1 MSSLISRRA
10 SISSDQLVSVAVL
23 VLSCDRYSDLWA
35 PFMAQ
40 FERYWPDCRLRRYI
54 TSNHL
59 RADFSGFETLAL
71 GDDVSWSDNLSRAL
85 GMIHESYVL
94 LFLEDLIL
102 HAPVD
107 RALLDYALG
116 WVSANEPDQIKLNAT
131 ERPDERI
138 DGNIGRVR
146 EGAIYRTST
155 VLTLWKKEVLLSLL
169 EPGESAWAFEI
180 DGSARSDAF
189 PHFYSMYRDCFPVTN
204 CVIKGKWRRTAVRE
218 LAAQGTGVDLEKRMQ
233 MTLFE
238 DCAFRAKELGS
249 WVFKL
254 IPIRHRRVVRSIF
267 LGAAH

>member
-1 MSSLISRRA
+1 M
-10 SISSDQLVSVAVL
+10 L

-40 FERYWPDCRLRRYI
+40 FERHWGDCPFRRYI
-54 TSNHL
+54 TTNHL
-59 RADFSGFETLAL
+59 RAGYPGFETLAL

-85 GMIHESYVL
+85 GMIHESHVL
-94 LFLEDLIL
+94 LFLEDLML

-107 RALLDYALG
+107 RALLDYALS
-116 WVSANEPDQIKLNAT
+116 WVSANRPDQVKLNAT

-155 VLTLWKKEVLLSLL
+155 VLTLWRKEVLLSLL
-169 EPGESAWAFEI
+169 VPGESAWAFEI

-189 PHFYSMYRDCFPVTN
+189 RGFYSLYRDCFPVTN

-218 LAAQGTGVDLEKRMQ
+218 LAAQGTAVDLDRRTRM
-233 MTLFE
+233 TPYE
-238 DCAFRAKELGS
+238 DWAFRVKEQGS
-249 WVFKL
+249 RVFKL
-254 IPIRHRRVVRSIF
+254 IPMRHRRAVRSY
-267 LGAAH
+267 LPGAAH